1 MHFVRKQRSVTIFL
15 EEIMEGNII
24 AGNDIRKAFL
34 EFFQSKGHEIVPSSS
49 LVPHNDPTLLFT
61 NAGMVQFKDTFLEL
75 EERPYKRATSSQKCV
90 RAGGKHN
97 DLDTVGKT
105 ARHHTFFEMLGN
117 FSFGDYFKEGAIGYA
132 WEFLT
137 EVLKLDKEHLYI
149 TIYKDDD
156 EAFELWQKVAGVS
169 PDRIFRLG
177 EKDNFWSM
185 GDTGPCGP
193 CSEIH
198 YDRGAHLACGPDCG
212 IGKCDCDRWLE
223 IWNLVFMQY
232 NRDENGVM
240 TPLPHP
246 CIDTGMGLERIA
258 SILQDAPSNYDTD
271 LLRNLIKF
279 IEDETGLPYYT
290 DERGFPMRV
299 VADHARSCTF
309 LIADGVLPSN
319 DGRGYVLRRILR
331 RAARFIKLLGIDGV
345 FLAKVVPVV
354 VDMMGDQYPEI
365 REKKDFII
373 KVISNEEERFH
384 VTLADGMKILEDKI
398 AALKDEGKTVIP
410 GSDAFQLY
418 DTYGFPIDLT
428 EDAAEEQ
435 GMTVDKEGFE
445 AAMEEQRNRARNAR
459 SNEGFNELEITLT
472 GLIPEVDATEF
483 TGYTTLTDEGTC
495 RALIVGEERRS
506 IMAQGEEGFLV
517 LDKTPCYAEMGG
529 QVGDRGSF
537 TVGDSRADILTTF
550 KLPGGAFIHKI
561 KVAVGEIREGDC
573 GTVAVDAPLR
583 KATQRNHTAT
593 HMLHKALRE
602 TLGDHANQAGSLV
615 NEDRLRFDFNHFSA
629 VTPEE
634 LKIIEDK
641 VNAQILENLNVCTKE
656 MDIEEAKAQGAMAL
670 FGEKYGKRVRFV
682 DIGGWSKE
690 LCGGTHVGNTG
701 EIGQLKIVSES
712 SIGAG
717 LRRIEAVTGDAARS
731 YFEAEEKEL
740 AEIQQLLK
748 VKKSDVILKIQQ
760 LLAELKEKEK
770 EIAAF
775 KEAEAASK
783 AGDVLKAAEDYPK
796 GKAIVA
802 DMGAID
808 MNALRDTADKLKEN
822 RDDLALVLFATGGE
836 KVSIVISGGKDWLA
850 QGFHA
855 GKLIKEVASVV
866 GGGGG
871 GKPNMAQAGGKDVT
885 KVAEAMAKAK
895 ELLQSV

>member
-1 MHFVRKQRSVTIFL
+1 
-15 EEIMEGNII
+15 MENKII
-24 AGNDIRKAFL
+24 LGNDIRKAFL
-34 EFFQSKGHEIVPSSS
+34 DYFHSKGHEIVQSSS

-61 NAGMVQFKDTFLEL
+61 NAGMNQFKDTFLEL
-75 EERPYKRATSSQKCV
+75 EERPYKRATSAQKCV

-105 ARHHTFFEMLGN
+105 ARHHTFFEMMGN

-149 TIYKDDD
+149 TIYNDDD
-156 EAFELWQKVAGVS
+156 EAKELWMKVAGVS
-169 PDRIFRLG
+169 EDRIFRLG

-246 CIDTGMGLERIA
+246 CIDTGMGLERVA
-258 SILQDAPSNYDTD
+258 SILQDVPSNYDTD
-271 LLRNLIKF
+271 LLKRLIDF
-279 IEDETGLPYYT
+279 ISEQTGLPYYT
-290 DERGFPMRV
+290 DERGFAMRV

-354 VDMMGDQYPEI
+354 VEMMGDQYPEI
-365 REKKDFII
+365 REKQDFII

-384 VTLADGMKILEDKI
+384 VTLADGMKILEDIIEKTK
-398 AALKDEGKTVIP
+398 AEGKTVIS
-410 GSDAFQLY
+410 GDDAFRLY
-418 DTYGFPIDLT
+418 DTYGFPLDLT
-428 EDAAEEQ
+428 EDAAEEAK
-435 GMTVDKEGFE
+435 MTVDKDGFE
-445 AAMEEQRNRARNAR
+445 AAMEEQRTRARNAR
-459 SNEGFNELEITLT
+459 SNEGFNELEIALT
-472 GLIPEVDATEF
+472 ALLPEIEATEF
-483 TGYTTLTDEGTC
+483 TGYVTLEDMAC
-495 RALIVGEERRS
+495 CQAIIVGDERKKE
-506 IMAQGEEGFLV
+506 MNAGEEGFLV
-517 LDKTPCYAEMGG
+517 FEKTPCYAEMGG
-529 QVGDRGSF
+529 QVGDRGTF
-537 TVGDSRADILTTF
+537 TVGENKADILTTF
-550 KLPGGAFIHKI
+550 KLPNGAFMHKVKVLEGVIKEGDEGEI
-561 KVAVGEIREGDC
+561 KVNA
-573 GTVAVDAPLR
+573 ALR

-593 HMLHKALRE
+593 HLLHKALRE
-602 TLGDHANQAGSLV
+602 VLGEHANQAGSLV

-634 LKIIEDK
+634 LKAIEDK
-641 VNAQILENLNVCTKE
+641 VNAQILDNLNVCTKE
-656 MDIEEAKAQGAMAL
+656 MDIEEAKAAGAMAL

-682 DIGGWSKE
+682 DVGGWSKE
-690 LCGGTHVGNTG
+690 LCGGTHVSDIG
-701 EIGQLKIVSES
+701 EIGLFKIVSES

-717 LRRIEAVTGDAARS
+717 LRRIEAVTGEAARA
-731 YFEAEEKEL
+731 YFEAEEVEL
-740 AEIQQLLK
+740 EEIRQLLK
-748 VKKSDVILKIQQ
+748 VKKSDVVNKIGQ
-760 LLAELKEKEK
+760 LLAELKDKEK
-770 EIAAF
+770 EIAAY
-775 KEAEAASK
+775 KEAEAAAK
-783 AGDVLKAAEDYPK
+783 AGNVAESAVAFGP
-796 GKAIVA
+796 GKAIIA
-802 DMGAID
+802 DMGDID
-808 MNALRDTADKLKEN
+808 TGALRETADKLKEN
-822 RDDLALVLFATGGE
+822 NDELALVLFATGGG
-836 KVSIVISGGKDWLA
+836 KVSIIVSGGKQWLDA
-850 QGFHA
+850 GFHA
-855 GKLIKEVASVV
+855 GKVIKEVAAVC

-885 KVAEAMAKAK
+885 KVADAIAKAK
-895 ELLQSV
+895 ELLAGF

>member
-1 MHFVRKQRSVTIFL
+1 MEKKI
-15 EEIMEGNII
+15 IEGNE
-24 AGNDIRKAFL
+24 IRKAFL
-34 EFFQSKGHEIVPSSS
+34 DFFHSKGHEIVPSSS

-75 EERPYKRATSSQKCV
+75 EERSYKRATSAQKCV

-105 ARHHTFFEMLGN
+105 ARHHTFFEMMGN
-117 FSFGDYFKEGAIGYA
+117 FSFGDYFKTGAITYA

-156 EAFELWQKVAGVS
+156 EANELWQKITGVS

-198 YDRGAHLACGPDCG
+198 YDRGEEFACGPDCG

-223 IWNLVFMQY
+223 IWNLVFMQF

-246 CIDTGMGLERIA
+246 CIDTGMGLERVA
-258 SILQDAPSNYDTD
+258 SILQNVPSNYDTD
-271 LLRNLIKF
+271 LLKTLIDF
-279 IEDETGLPYYT
+279 ISKETGLPYYK
-290 DERGFPMRV
+290 DERGFAMRV

-354 VDMMGDQYPEI
+354 VDLMGDQYPEI

-373 KVISNEEERFH
+373 KVITNEEERFH

-398 AALKDEGKTVIP
+398 EKTKAEGKTVLS
-410 GSDAFQLY
+410 GDDAFQLY
-418 DTYGFPIDLT
+418 DTYGFPLDLT
-428 EDAAEEQ
+428 EDAAEEA
-435 GMTVDKEGFE
+435 GMTVDKDGFE
-445 AAMEEQRNRARNAR
+445 AAMEEQRNRARAAR
-459 SNEGFNELEITLT
+459 SNEGFNELEITLNA
-472 GLIPEVDATEF
+472 LLPDFEATDF
-483 TGYTTLTDEGTC
+483 TGYDTLTNQAKC
-495 RALIVGEERRS
+495 LAIIVEEERRKT
-506 IMAQGEEGFLV
+506 IFEGEEGFLV
-517 LDKTPCYAEMGG
+517 FDKTPCYAEMGG
-529 QVGDRGSF
+529 QVGDRGTF
-537 TVGDSRADILTTF
+537 TANDGEAEILTTF
-550 KLPGGAFIHKI
+550 KLPGGVFLQ
-561 KVAVGEIREGDC
+561 KVRVTKGEINEGNE
-573 GTVAVDAPLR
+573 GTVQVNEVLR

-593 HMLHKALRE
+593 HLMHKALKE
-602 TLGDHANQAGSLV
+602 VLGDHANQAGSLV

-634 LKIIEDK
+634 LKAIEDK
-641 VNAQILENLNVCTKE
+641 VNAKILENINVCTKE
-656 MDIEEAKAQGAMAL
+656 MDIEDAKAEGAMAL

-682 DIGGWSKE
+682 NVGGWSKE
-690 LCGGTHVGNTG
+690 LCGGTHVSDIG
-701 EIGQLKIVSES
+701 EIGLFKIVSES

-717 LRRIEAVTGDAARS
+717 LRRIEAVTGDAARA
-731 YFEAEEKEL
+731 YFEAEENEL
-740 AEIQQLLK
+740 FEIQQMLK
-748 VKKSDVILKIQQ
+748 VKRSDITGKIRQ
-760 LLAELKEKEK
+760 LMAELKEKDK
-770 EIAAF
+770 EIAAY
-775 KEAEAASK
+775 KEAEAAAK
-783 AGDVLKAAEDYPK
+783 AGDVLKNAEDYGK

-802 DMGAID
+802 SMGDMD
-808 MNALRDTADKLKEN
+808 MNALRETADKLKEN
-822 RDDLALVLFATGGE
+822 RDDLALVLFATGGG
-836 KVSIVISGGKDWLA
+836 KVSIVISGGKDWVA

-855 GKLIKEVASVV
+855 GKLIKEIASVV

-871 GKPNMAQAGGKDVT
+871 GKPQMAQAGGKDVS
-885 KVAEAMAKAK
+885 KVDEAIAKAK
-895 ELLQSV
+895 ELLKTV

>member
-1 MHFVRKQRSVTIFL
+1 M
-15 EEIMEGNII
+15 EEKILK
-24 AGNDIRKAFL
+24 GNDIRKAFL
-34 EFFQSKGHEIVPSSS
+34 EYFQSKGHEIVPSSS

-75 EERPYKRATSSQKCV
+75 EERPYKRATSAQKCV

-105 ARHHTFFEMLGN
+105 ARHHTFFEMMGN
-117 FSFGDYFKEGAIGYA
+117 FSFGDYFKEGAITYA

-137 EVLKLDKEHLYI
+137 EVLKLDKDRLYI
-149 TIYKDDD
+149 TIYNDDD
-156 EAFELWQKVAGVS
+156 EANELWQKITGVS
-169 PDRIFRLG
+169 EDRIYRLG

-193 CSEIH
+193 CSEVH
-198 YDRGAHLACGPDCG
+198 YDRGAEHACGPNCG

-223 IWNLVFMQY
+223 IWNLVFMQF

-246 CIDTGMGLERIA
+246 CIDTGMGLERVA
-258 SILQDAPSNYDTD
+258 SILQDVPSNYDTD
-271 LLRNLIKF
+271 LLKELIDF
-279 IEDETGLPYYT
+279 ISNETGLPYCT
-290 DERGFPMRV
+290 DERGFAMRV

-331 RAARFIKLLGIDGV
+331 RAARFIRILGIDGI

-384 VTLADGMKILEDKI
+384 LTLADGMRILEEKI
-398 AALKDEGKTVIP
+398 EKTKADGCNVIS
-410 GSDAFQLY
+410 GADAFQLY

-428 EDAAEEQ
+428 EDEAEAN

-459 SNEGFNELEITLT
+459 SNEAFNEQEITINA
-472 GLIPEVDATEF
+472 LIPDVDATEF
-483 TGYTTLTDEGTC
+483 TGYETLEDTSVC
-495 RALIVGEERRS
+495 QAVIVDGGRRDS
-506 IMAQGEEGFLV
+506 IAEGEEGYLV
-517 LDKTPCYAEMGG
+517 FDKTPFYAEMGG
-529 QVGDRGSF
+529 QIGDKGLF
-537 TVGDSRADILTTF
+537 TTEAARVEVLNTT
-550 KLPGGAFIHKI
+550 KLPSGVYLHRVK
-561 KVAVGEIREGDC
+561 AVSGMISAGDVC
-573 GTVAVDAPLR
+573 KAAVDVQIR
-583 KATQRNHTAT
+583 KNIQRNHTAT
-593 HMLHKALRE
+593 HLMHKALRE
-602 TLGDHANQAGSLV
+602 VLGDHANQAGSLV
-615 NEDRLRFDFNHFSA
+615 TDERLRFDFNHFSA

-634 LKIIEDK
+634 IEEIENR
-641 VNAQILENLNVCTKE
+641 VNARILENINVCTKE
-656 MDIEEAKAQGAMAL
+656 MDIDEAKAEGAMAL

-682 DIGGWSKE
+682 NIGGWSKE
-690 LCGGTHVGNTG
+690 LCGGTHVSDIG
-701 EIGQLKIVSES
+701 EIGLFKIVSES

-717 LRRIEAVTGDAARS
+717 LRRIEAVTGDAARA
-731 YFEAEEKEL
+731 YYKAEEDEL
-740 AEIQQLLK
+740 AEIRQLLK
-748 VKKSDVILKIQQ
+748 VKKADVTGRIRQM
-760 LLAELKEKEK
+760 LAEAKEMEK

-783 AGDVLKAAEDYPK
+783 AGDVLNQAVEYAK

-802 DMGAID
+802 DMGEMD
-808 MNALRDTADKLKEN
+808 MNALRETADKLKEN
-822 RDDLALVLFATGGE
+822 RDDLALVLFASCGG
-836 KVSIVISGGKDWLA
+836 KVSVVVFGGKNWLN

-855 GKLIKEVASVV
+855 GKLIKEIAPVV

-871 GKPNMAQAGGKDVT
+871 GKPHMAQAGGKNPAGIAD
-885 KVAEAMAKAK
+885 AMEKAK
-895 ELLQSV
+895 GLLGEI

>member
-1 MHFVRKQRSVTIFL
+1 
-15 EEIMEGNII
+15 MEGKII
-24 AGNDIRKAFL
+24 KGNEIRKAFL
-34 EFFQSKGHEIVPSSS
+34 EFFKSKGHEVVPSSS

-75 EERPYKRATSSQKCV
+75 EERPYKRATTAQKCV

-105 ARHHTFFEMLGN
+105 ARHHTFFEMMGN

-149 TIYKDDD
+149 TIYNDDD

-177 EKDNFWSM
+177 EKDNFWAM

-198 YDRGAHLACGPDCG
+198 YDRGEEFACGPNCG

-223 IWNLVFMQY
+223 IWNLVFMQF
-232 NRDENGVM
+232 NRDEEGNM

-246 CIDTGMGLERIA
+246 CIDTGMGLERVA
-258 SILQDAPSNYDTD
+258 SILQNVPSNYDTD
-271 LLRNLIKF
+271 LLQNLIQF
-279 IEDETGLPYYT
+279 IEKETGLPYYK

-373 KVISNEEERFH
+373 KVIANEEERFH
-384 VTLADGMKILEDKI
+384 MTLADGMKILEDKI
-398 AALKDEGKTVIP
+398 ETLKADGKTVIP
-410 GSDAFQLY
+410 GDDVFQLY

-428 EDAAEEQ
+428 EDAAEEN

-445 AAMEEQRNRARNAR
+445 AAMEEQRRRARNAR
-459 SNEGFNELEITLT
+459 SNEGFNELEIALT
-472 GLIPEVDATEF
+472 ALLPDAEATEF
-483 TGYTTLTDEGTC
+483 TGYTTLTDEGHVE
-495 RALIVGEERRS
+495 ALIAEDERKAALGE
-506 IMAQGEEGFLV
+506 GDEGYLI

-529 QVGDRGSF
+529 QVGDRGTFS
-537 TVGDSRADILTTF
+537 VGENKADILTTF
-550 KLPGGAFIHKI
+550 KLPSGVYIHKI
-561 KVAVGEIREGDC
+561 KVTSGQIAEGDN
-573 GTVAVDAPLR
+573 GIATVNEVLR

-593 HMLHKALRE
+593 HLMHKALKE
-602 TLGDHANQAGSLV
+602 VLGDHANQAGSLV

-634 LKIIEDK
+634 LKAIEDK
-641 VNAQILENLNVCTKE
+641 VNAHILENINVCTKE
-656 MDIEEAKAQGAMAL
+656 MDIDEAKAQGAMAL

-690 LCGGTHVGNTG
+690 LCGGTHVHDIG
-701 EIGQLKIVSES
+701 EIGLFKIVSES

-717 LRRIEAVTGDAARS
+717 LRRIEAVTGDAARA
-731 YFEAEEKEL
+731 YFEAEENEL
-740 AEIQQLLK
+740 QEIQHLLK
-748 VKKSDVILKIQQ
+748 VKKSDVLGKIQQ
-760 LLAELKEKEK
+760 LLAELKEKDK
-770 EIAAF
+770 EIAAY

-783 AGDVLKAAEDYPK
+783 AGDVLKEAEDYPK

-802 DMGAID
+802 SMGDMD
-808 MNALRDTADKLKEN
+808 MNALRETADKLKEN
-822 RDDLALVLFATGGE
+822 RDDLALVLFATGGD
-836 KVSIVISGGKDWLA
+836 KVSIVISGGKDWVSN
-850 QGFHA
+850 GFHA

-871 GKPNMAQAGGKDVT
+871 GKPNMAQAGGKDT
-885 KVAEAMAKAK
+885 AKVDEAMKKAK
-895 ELLQSV
+895 ELLKTV

>member
-1 MHFVRKQRSVTIFL
+1 
-15 EEIMEGNII
+15 MEGKII

-354 VDMMGDQYPEI
+354 VDMMGDQFPEI

-384 VTLADGMKILEDKI
+384 VTLADGMNILEDKI
-398 AALKDEGKTVIP
+398 AELKAAGETVIP
-410 GSDAFQLY
+410 GNDAFRLY

-428 EDAAEEQ
+428 EDAAEEK

-445 AAMEEQRNRARNAR
+445 AAMEEQRNRARSAR

-472 GLIPEVDATEF
+472 ALIPEVEATEF
-483 TGYTTLTDEGTC
+483 TGYTTLTDESTC

-506 IMAQGEEGFLV
+506 IMREGEEGFLI

-529 QVGDRGSF
+529 QVGDRGTFS
-537 TVGDSRADILTTF
+537 VGESRAEILTTF

-561 KVAVGEIREGDC
+561 KIVAGEVKEGDC
-573 GTVAVDAPLR
+573 GTVAVNALLR
-583 KATQRNHTAT
+583 KATERNHTAT

-634 LKIIEDK
+634 LKVIEDK
-641 VNAQILENLNVCTKE
+641 VNAKILENANVCTRE
-656 MDIEEAKAQGAMAL
+656 MDIEDAKAEGAMAL

-690 LCGGTHVGNTG
+690 LCGGTHVSNTG
-701 EIGQLKIVSES
+701 EIGLLKIVSES

-717 LRRIEAVTGDAARS
+717 LRRIEAVTGDAARA
-731 YFEAEEKEL
+731 YFEAEEQKL

-748 VKKSDVILKIQQ
+748 VKKSDVIPKIRQ
-760 LLAELKEKEK
+760 LLGELKEKDK
-770 EIAAF
+770 EIAAY

-783 AGDVLKAAEDYPK
+783 AGDVLKNAEDYPK

-808 MNALRDTADKLKEN
+808 MNALRETADKLKEN

-836 KVSIVISGGKDWLA
+836 KVSIVISGGKDWVA
-850 QGFHA
+850 NGFHA
-855 GKLIKEVASVV
+855 GKLIKEVAFVV

-885 KVAEAMAKAK
+885 KVADAMTKAK
-895 ELLQSV
+895 ELLQNL

>member
-1 MHFVRKQRSVTIFL
+1 
-15 EEIMEGNII
+15 MEGKII

-34 EFFQSKGHEIVPSSS
+34 EYFQSKGHEVVASSS

-75 EERPYKRATSSQKCV
+75 EERPYKRATTAQKCV

-149 TIYKDDD
+149 TIYNDDD
-156 EAFELWQKVAGVS
+156 EAFELWQRVAGVS

-177 EKDNFWSM
+177 EKDNFWAM

-279 IEDETGLPYYT
+279 IEQETGLPYYT

-398 AALKDEGKTVIP
+398 AALKEDGKTVIP
-410 GSDAFQLY
+410 GDDAFQLY

-428 EDAAEEQ
+428 EDAAEEN

-472 GLIPEVDATEF
+472 ALIPEVEATEF
-483 TGYTTLTDEGTC
+483 TGYTTLADQGTC
-495 RALIVGEERRS
+495 RALIVGEERRAS
-506 IMAQGEEGFLV
+506 MKEGDEGFLI

-529 QVGDRGSF
+529 QVGDRGEF
-537 TVGDSRADILTTF
+537 TVGENQAQILTTF
-550 KLPGGAFIHKI
+550 KLPSGVYVQ
-561 KVAVGEIREGDC
+561 KVKVVAGEIKEGDC
-573 GTVAVDAPLR
+573 GAVTVNAELR

-593 HMLHKALRE
+593 HLMHKALKE
-602 TLGDHANQAGSLV
+602 VLGDHANQAGSLV
-615 NEDRLRFDFNHFSA
+615 NEERLRFDFNHFSA

-634 LKIIEDK
+634 LKAIEDK
-641 VNAQILENLNVCTKE
+641 VNARILENINVCTKE
-656 MDIEEAKAQGAMAL
+656 MDIEEAKAEGAMAL

-682 DIGGWSKE
+682 NIGGWSKE
-690 LCGGTHVGNTG
+690 LCGGTHVSDIG
-701 EIGQLKIVSES
+701 EIGLFKIVSES

-717 LRRIEAVTGDAARS
+717 LRRIEAVTGDAARA
-731 YFEAEEKEL
+731 YFEAEENEL
-740 AEIQQLLK
+740 LEIQHLLK
-748 VKKSDVILKIQQ
+748 VKKSDVITKIQQ
-760 LLAELKEKEK
+760 LLAELKEKDK
-770 EIAAF
+770 EIAAY

-783 AGDVLKAAEDYPK
+783 AGDVLKDAEDYPK

-802 DMGAID
+802 SMGDID

-822 RDDLALVLFATGGE
+822 REDLALVLFATGGD
-836 KVSIVISGGKDWLA
+836 KVSIVISGGKDWVSN
-850 QGFHA
+850 GFHA

-871 GKPNMAQAGGKDVT
+871 GKPNMAQAGGKDVS
-885 KVAEAMAKAK
+885 KVADAMEKAK
-895 ELLQSV
+895 ELLKNI

>member
-1 MHFVRKQRSVTIFL
+1 
-15 EEIMEGNII
+15 MEGNII
-24 AGNDIRKAFL
+24 KGNEIRKAFL
-34 EFFQSKGHEIVPSSS
+34 EFFKSKGHEVVPSSS

-75 EERPYKRATSSQKCV
+75 EERPYKRATTAQKCV

-105 ARHHTFFEMLGN
+105 ARHHTFFEMMGN

-149 TIYKDDD
+149 TVYNDDD
-156 EAFELWQKVAGVS
+156 EAAELWQKVAGVS
-169 PDRIFRLG
+169 ADRIYRLG
-177 EKDNFWSM
+177 EKDNFWAM

-198 YDRGAHLACGPDCG
+198 YDRGEEFGCGPGCG
-212 IGKCDCDRWLE
+212 LGKCDCDRWLE

-246 CIDTGMGLERIA
+246 CIDTGMGLERVA
-258 SILQDAPSNYDTD
+258 SILQNVPTNYDTD
-271 LLRNLIKF
+271 LLRNLIQF
-279 IEDETGLPYYT
+279 IEEETGLPYYQ

-365 REKKDFII
+365 REKKDFIV
-373 KVISNEEERFH
+373 KVIANEEERFY
-384 VTLADGMKILEDKI
+384 VTLSDGMKILEDKI
-398 AALKDEGKTVIP
+398 EALKADGQNVIP
-410 GSDAFQLY
+410 GDDAFQLY

-428 EDAAEEQ
+428 EDAAEEK

-445 AAMEEQRNRARNAR
+445 AAMEEQRNRARSAR
-459 SNEGFNELEITLT
+459 SNEGFNALEIALT
-472 GLIPEVDATEF
+472 ALLPDVEATEF
-483 TGYTTLTDEGTC
+483 TGYTALSDQSC
-495 RALIVGEERRS
+495 CKALIAGEER
-506 IMAQGEEGFLV
+506 ATVLGEGAEGFLI

-529 QVGDRGSF
+529 QVGDRGTF
-537 TVGDSRADILTTF
+537 TVGENKADILTTF
-550 KLPGGAFIHKI
+550 KLPGGVYIHKI
-561 KVAVGEIREGDC
+561 KVVSGQIAEGDC
-573 GTVAVDAPLR
+573 GVTEVNEGLR
-583 KATQRNHTAT
+583 KATERNHTAT
-593 HMLHKALRE
+593 HLMHKALKE
-602 TLGDHANQAGSLV
+602 VLGDHANQAGSLV
-615 NEDRLRFDFNHFSA
+615 NEERLRFDFNHFSA

-634 LKIIEDK
+634 LKAIEDK
-641 VNAQILENLNVCTKE
+641 VNAQILKNINVCTKE
-656 MDIEEAKAQGAMAL
+656 MDIDDAKAQGAMAL

-682 DIGGWSKE
+682 NVGDWSKE
-690 LCGGTHVGNTG
+690 LCGGTHVSDIG
-701 EIGQLKIVSES
+701 EIGLFKIISES

-717 LRRIEAVTGDAARS
+717 LRRIEAVTGDAARA
-731 YFEAEEKEL
+731 YFEAEENEL
-740 AEIQQLLK
+740 LEIQQLLK
-748 VKKSDVILKIQQ
+748 VKKSDVLDKIRQV
-760 LLAELKEKEK
+760 LAELKEKDK
-770 EIAAF
+770 EIAAY

-783 AGDVLKAAEDYPK
+783 AGDVMKNAEDYPK

-802 DMGAID
+802 SMGDMD
-808 MNALRDTADKLKEN
+808 MNALRETADKLKEN
-822 RDDLALVLFATGGE
+822 RDDLALVLFATGGD
-836 KVSIVISGGKDWLA
+836 KVSIIISGGKDWVA
-850 QGFHA
+850 NGFHA

-871 GKPNMAQAGGKDVT
+871 GKPNMAQAGGKDT
-885 KVAEAMAKAK
+885 SKVEDAIVKAK
-895 ELLQSV
+895 ELLKTV

>member
-1 MHFVRKQRSVTIFL
+1 M
-15 EEIMEGNII
+15 MEGKII
-24 AGNDIRKAFL
+24 KGNEIRKAFL
-34 EFFQSKGHEIVPSSS
+34 EFFKSKGHEVVASSS

-75 EERPYKRATSSQKCV
+75 EERPYKRATTAQKCV

-105 ARHHTFFEMLGN
+105 ARHHTFFEMMGN

-137 EVLKLDKEHLYI
+137 GVLKLDKEHLYI
-149 TIYKDDD
+149 TIYNDDD

-177 EKDNFWSM
+177 EKDNFWAM

-198 YDRGAHLACGPDCG
+198 YDRGEEFACGPNCG

-223 IWNLVFMQY
+223 IWNLVFMQF
-232 NRDENGVM
+232 NRDEEGNM

-246 CIDTGMGLERIA
+246 CIDTGMGLERVA
-258 SILQDAPSNYDTD
+258 SILQNVASNYDTD
-271 LLRNLIKF
+271 LLQNLIHF
-279 IEDETGLPYYT
+279 IENETGLPYYK

-365 REKKDFII
+365 REKKDFIV
-373 KVISNEEERFH
+373 KVIANEEERFH
-384 VTLADGMKILEDKI
+384 MTLADGMKILEDKI
-398 AALKDEGKTVIP
+398 ETLKAEGKTVIP
-410 GSDAFQLY
+410 GVDVFQLY

-428 EDAAEEQ
+428 EDAAEEN

-445 AAMEEQRNRARNAR
+445 AAMEEQRRRARNAR
-459 SNEGFNELEITLT
+459 SNEGFNELEIALT
-472 GLIPEVDATEF
+472 ALLSDAEATEF
-483 TGYTTLTDEGTC
+483 TGYTTLTDEG
-495 RALIVGEERRS
+495 RIVALIAEDERKAALGE
-506 IMAQGEEGFLV
+506 GDEGYLI

-529 QVGDRGSF
+529 QVGDRGTF
-537 TVGDSRADILTTF
+537 TVGENAADILTTF
-550 KLPGGAFIHKI
+550 KLPGGVYIHKI
-561 KVAVGEIREGDC
+561 KVAKGQIAEGDT
-573 GTVAVDAPLR
+573 GVAAVNETLR

-593 HMLHKALRE
+593 HLMHKALKE
-602 TLGDHANQAGSLV
+602 VLGDHANQAGSLV
-615 NEDRLRFDFNHFSA
+615 NEERLRFDFNHFSA

-634 LKIIEDK
+634 LKAIEDK
-641 VNAQILENLNVCTKE
+641 VNAQILENINVCTKE
-656 MDIEEAKAQGAMAL
+656 MDIDEAKAQGAMAL

-690 LCGGTHVGNTG
+690 LCGGTHVHDIG
-701 EIGQLKIVSES
+701 EIGLFKIVSES

-717 LRRIEAVTGDAARS
+717 LRRIEAVTGDAARA
-731 YFEAEEKEL
+731 YFEAEENEL
-740 AEIQQLLK
+740 QEIQHLLK
-748 VKKSDVILKIQQ
+748 VKKSDVLGKIQQ
-760 LLAELKEKEK
+760 LLAELKEKDK
-770 EIAAF
+770 EIAAY

-783 AGDVLKAAEDYPK
+783 ADDVLKEAEEYPK

-802 DMGAID
+802 SMGDID
-808 MNALRDTADKLKEN
+808 MNALRETADKLKEN
-822 RDDLALVLFATGGE
+822 RDDLALVLFATGGD

-850 QGFHA
+850 NGFHA

-871 GKPNMAQAGGKDVT
+871 GKPNMAQAGGKDT
-885 KVAEAMAKAK
+885 AKVEEAMNKAK
-895 ELLQSV
+895 ELLKTV